1 MLSLTSGSELR
12 RFRRGRLPRLAV
24 AAMLLVPLLYGA
36 LYLWAF
42 WSPTSHLDRL
52 PVALVN
58 SDTGA
63 TRADGTRLT
72 AGADLTDQLTDAGAL
87 DWHLTDPA
95 DAAAGVRDG
104 DYYFAVT
111 IPDDFSGALVSAG
124 GDSPTSARIDVTY
137 NDANSFIGTTLGRS
151 AMTQVRDAVAAT
163 AGQEAVDQVLV
174 GLGSARTGLAQASD
188 GAVSLRDAVTQ
199 LGDGAAQVAA
209 GAAQARDGAAALASG
224 TATLRTGSAERRRRE
239 RGPGRRRR
247 SPGLGRPD
255 ARTRRAPPSRTA
267 PSRSP
272 TACTRRSARSTAL
285 ASG

>member
-58 SDTGA
+58 SDAGA
-63 TRADGTRLT
+63 TRPDGTHLS
-72 AGADLTDQLTDAGAL
+72 AGSDLTDQLTDAGAL
-87 DWHLTDPA
+87 DWRLTDPS
-95 DAAAGVRDG
+95 DAAAGVQGG

-111 IPDDFSGALVSAG
+111 IPADFSAALVSAG
-124 GDSPTSARIDVTY
+124 GDAPSSARIDVTY

-199 LGDGAAQVAA
+199 LADGAAQVAD
-209 GAAQARDGAAALASG
+209 GAAQARDGSAALA
-224 TATLRTGSAERRRRE
+224 ERHGRAADRVRAGRRRE
-239 RGPGRRRR
+239 RRAGRRRR
-247 SPGLGRPD
+247 AAVLGRPD
-255 ARTRRAPPSRTA
+255 RGRVERRPCGRRPAGGRRRARDGRHA
-267 PSRSP
+267 
-272 TACTRRSARSTAL
+272 STA
-285 ASG
+285 